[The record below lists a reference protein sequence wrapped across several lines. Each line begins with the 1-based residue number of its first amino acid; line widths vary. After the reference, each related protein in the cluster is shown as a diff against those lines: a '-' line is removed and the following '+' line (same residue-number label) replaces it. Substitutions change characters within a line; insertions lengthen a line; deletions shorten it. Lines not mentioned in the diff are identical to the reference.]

1 LAGGNEILN
10 KGEHLFHEGDG
21 SDGMFVIRQGE
32 IQIYL
37 EQGGT
42 EVHLATI
49 EAGGMIGEM
58 ALFDKK
64 PRSASAKVASDQT
77 EVTRISNEDFLRVLK
92 QVPKWFVTLMSS
104 LSSRLRD
111 TNQKLQRLEK
121 ELHGE
126 RIPMDNLLKCLSVLS
141 LIWHK
146 EGYKEGKQWFLERD
160 LVENQIAEILKIPPA
175 IPKDI
180 LATFVLSGFYALKKN
195 NYKKDVLMT
204 PNRGILERFTK
215 FLVKFNKSFPDDRG
229 FPKSFVT
236 ICLIIAKY
244 QDESGYDYVTV
255 PFEEIIA
262 TGKEKGKDT
271 STWKDSIGYF
281 RQMKEYV
288 SLVKIGEG
296 QIGLKIRRK
305 DYSRF
310 ITYCKI
316 LDELDKAGV
325 T

>member
-1 LAGGNEILN
+1 MAGGNEILN
-10 KGEHLFHEGDG
+10 KGEHLFREGDG

-160 LVENQIAEILKIPPA
+160 LAENQIAEILKIPPA

-180 LATFVLSGFYALKKN
+180 IPVNHVARSLLIASLLPQRLHGF
-195 NYKKDVLMT
+195 
-204 PNRGILERFTK
+204 G
-215 FLVKFNKSFPDDRG
+215 
-229 FPKSFVT
+229 
-236 ICLIIAKY
+236 
-244 QDESGYDYVTV
+244 
-255 PFEEIIA
+255 
-262 TGKEKGKDT
+262 
-271 STWKDSIGYF
+271 
-281 RQMKEYV
+281 
-288 SLVKIGEG
+288 
-296 QIGLKIRRK
+296 
-305 DYSRF
+305 
-310 ITYCKI
+310 
-316 LDELDKAGV
+316 
-325 T
+325 